1 MLDSR
6 ASVRGSITVL
16 LVVLSSAPRPV
27 AAADPSAASLER
39 LRQYLRIDSSTA
51 AGTLEA
57 AAFLRDT
64 LHREGI
70 ATRWIVSPAGLPFVL
85 ARAGA
90 ADSRGA
96 LLLLHHLD
104 VVPPGDSWRHP
115 PFAAEIADGIL
126 HGRGAIDDKSLGIA
140 HLTAFLRWA
149 RQPPAAGRELILLA
163 VSGEEAGGEEGLGWL
178 LEAHPELFEHIEAV
192 LTEGGSNRVYGGRVA
207 WWGVEVAQ
215 KRPLWLTAK
224 ATGRAGHGSSLNL
237 HSAPHRLI
245 RGLARLVD
253 RPRRYRLT
261 DEARQFLQ
269 AAAPLESRAFRDM
282 VAELD
287 RIVEEASPEAHL
299 LPGIPNYLLDTLQ
312 VNSLAAGERIN
323 VVPGEASAKIDVRL
337 LPDTDEERFLAE
349 LRDLVGDEVEL
360 EVVLSAPRVSPSPTH
375 HPFYRCMEQE
385 LGGRAPV
392 VPTMINAIT
401 DARFLRARGI
411 AAYGFSPFA
420 LEAADLRGI
429 HAVDEQIPLDVFAD
443 GVDAMWR
450 VVLRCA
456 GI

>member
-1 MLDSR
+1 MD
-6 ASVRGSITVL
+6 
-16 LVVLSSAPRPV
+16 
-27 AAADPSAASLER
+27 
-39 LRQYLRIDSSTA
+39 
-51 AGTLEA
+51 
-57 AAFLRDT
+57 
-64 LHREGI
+64 
-70 ATRWIVSPAGLPFVL
+70 
-85 ARAGA
+85 
-90 ADSRGA
+90 
-96 LLLLHHLD
+96 
-104 VVPPGDSWRHP
+104 
-115 PFAAEIADGIL
+115 
-126 HGRGAIDDKSLGIA
+126 
-140 HLTAFLRWA
+140 
-149 RQPPAAGRELILLA
+149 
-163 VSGEEAGGEEGLGWL
+163 
-178 LEAHPELFEHIEAV
+178 AV

-215 KRPLWLTAK
+215 KRPLWLTAT

-261 DEARQFLQ
+261 DAARQFLQ

-287 RIVEEASPEAHL
+287 WIVAEASPETHL

-323 VVPGEASAKIDVRL
+323 VVPAEASAKIDVRL

-360 EVVLSAPRVSPSPTH
+360 EVVLSAPRVSPSPTD
-375 HPFYRCMEQE
+375 HPIYRCMEQE

-443 GVDAMWR
+443 GVEAMWR